1 MNIFS
6 YEYRICILEESRR
19 IVANRCRNDLE
30 YSTKNTNALANRTQG
45 REATTNQKEKLDGRK
60 IRITAVSR
68 TIREIPFGI
77 DKTDGSHAQLTR

>member
-1 MNIFS
+1 L
-6 YEYRICILEESRR
+6 YEYRICILKESRR
-19 IVANRCRNDLE
+19 IITIGCRNDKE
-30 YSTKNTNALANRTQG
+30 YNTKTTNALACRSQG

-60 IRITAVSR
+60 IRTTAVSR